1 MSEPTTE
8 ALRRWLL
15 ATVAEHT
22 GVTAEPDHPLGD
34 YGLSSRQAVGIAAD
48 LEERLGR
55 RLPPTLLWESPT
67 IDHLVRSLTG
77 AVEPEVPRSTDRR
90 RPDPVAVVGL
100 GCRFPGADGPAE
112 FWDLL
117 SSGRD
122 AVRTAPAGRWDA
134 DAAPVLGGFLD
145 DVAGFDAEHFG
156 ITPRE
161 AATMDPQQRM
171 LLEVTWAA
179 LEDAGIAPSSLRGS
193 RTGVFTGIATHDYG
207 HLTMTGG
214 EPDLWTATGA
224 AGSIAANRLS
234 YVYDLRGPSMAVDTA
249 CSSSL
254 VAVHHAV
261 RALRDGDA
269 DLALAAGV
277 NLMLLPGPAAAFA
290 AAGLLAGDGRCKA
303 FSAAAD
309 GIARAEGCGVVVLKR
324 LADAECDGDR
334 VLAVIRASVVNSDGR
349 SNGLA
354 APNPLAQQA
363 MLREAY
369 RGTDP
374 STVDYVEAHGTGT
387 LLGDPIEA
395 GALGAV
401 LGTGRASETPLLI
414 GSVKT
419 NIAHA
424 EAAAGI
430 AGLIK
435 VVLAMRH
442 GTLPPQLHF
451 AAPNPHIAFGALG
464 LKVVTEP
471 TRWPRLSGR
480 ATAGVSAFGF
490 GGTNAHVVLEEPAP
504 PAHVGDGSGARRAG
518 YGGSQATDRPP
529 FAAAAGRGGD
539 RPAGAGGRTAGQP
552 LAAGAGPGGDR
563 PTGSGGHLAGNPATT
578 GQPLAAA
585 TSRGDDR
592 PTGAGGRP
600 ARNHATTGQPLA
612 AATSRGDDRPTGS
625 GRHLAGNPATTGQPP
640 AAATGPGGGE
650 PAAGGGVRIGLLSAR
665 TRDRLA
671 ERAAQLAAW
680 LDSPAGR
687 RSSLADVTHTLFRRD
702 NSGPHRAAFV
712 AGDHRELAAL
722 LRAVGERADPLPAG
736 AFSGAAAGG
745 EGPVFVFSGHG
756 SQWAGMGR
764 RLLAA
769 EPVFAAQVDKLGD
782 PFTEHAGR
790 SLRSLLTGAAAG
802 SLAETQLAIF
812 GTQVALAARWESLG
826 VRPAAVL
833 GHSLGSAAAAVVGG
847 ALTADEAVHLV
858 ATRARLLGTVR
869 AGGAMAAVE
878 LTPGELA
885 AHAGVEL
892 AVDSAPGQV
901 TVAGDAEVLDRL
913 VAELEA
919 AGRSARRLPVGVAGH
934 SAGVEPVLGALRDA
948 LAELG
953 GRRPLVPWY
962 DTVLTDPRELPDFD
976 AGYWA
981 AHLRRPVRFRQA
993 VTAAA
998 SDGHRVFV
1006 EISPHPILRGSLAR
1020 TLEAAGIADAVVTGT
1035 LRRGQDEVRAFAAA
1049 AATLYCAGTRIT
1061 LTTPDDD
1068 ARLTDVPPMPWRH
1081 ERHWYTDADHSG
1093 HAAPPEPG
1101 GTRRSAATP
1110 RQAAPPPTASTA
1122 ATEPAETSRPT
1133 VIAAAPPSAAAT
1145 AAAEPGEG
1153 SRPQTAAE
1161 ATSGDRLARIVAA
1174 IMGLSPER
1182 LDPHVPLVDL
1192 GLDSLMANRIRE
1204 AVRRELGTDPDPAA
1218 VLRGA
1223 TLADLNRD
1231 LAPRGDEPPAR
1242 GRAWDAADRLVLR
1255 LWREHTGT
1263 DAARPHV
1270 RLTSAGEPQQLARL
1284 LADGLTAELGTPVD
1298 PADLLRHD
1306 SLAAVAEVA
1315 RAVLDTR
1322 EERGPVHLLNPGD
1335 AGTAPLLLFHPGG
1348 STCTAYRPLLDRLPA
1363 GVPCVGFERVPG
1375 AGIEDRVERLLPL
1388 VRARLPHGPYRLAG
1402 WSFGGALAYGLATR
1416 LAEEG
1421 EPVELVALL
1430 DTMLPLP
1437 EPDLDP
1443 RASSARRFLRFT
1455 GYVEGTYGRA
1465 VRLGHDELAPL
1476 PEEAQIE
1483 LTMRRVAEAGL
1494 LSPGVLRHQRQ
1505 SFLDTLAA
1513 ERGTPRPYDGRV
1525 VLYRATEPY
1534 AAGLAMEPRY
1544 SRTDLAAGWAELCPR
1559 LEIVPVPAHHLS
1571 IVDPPHVD
1579 VVARHLSDLLWP

>member
-1 MSEPTTE
+1 MSEPTTDT
-8 ALRRWLL
+8 LRRWLL
-15 ATVAEHT
+15 DTVAEHT

-77 AVEPEVPRSTDRR
+77 AGEPEIRPSTDRR
-90 RPDPVAVVGL
+90 RTDPVAVVGL
-100 GCRFPGADGPAE
+100 GCRFPGADGPGE

-122 AVRTAPAGRWDA
+122 AVRTAPPGRWNA
-134 DAAPVLGGFLD
+134 EAAPVLGGFLD

-179 LEDAGIAPSSLRGS
+179 LEHAGIAPSSLRGS
-193 RTGVFTGIATHDYG
+193 RTGVFTGISTHDYG

-214 EPDLWTATGA
+214 SPDLWTATGA

-261 RALRDGDA
+261 RTLRDGDA

-277 NLMLLPGPAAAFA
+277 NLMLLPGPTAAFA
-290 AAGLLAGDGRCKA
+290 AAGLLAGDGRCKT

-334 VLAVIRASVVNSDGR
+334 VLAVIRASAVNSDGR

-363 MLREAY
+363 MLRDAY
-369 RGTDP
+369 RGVDP

-395 GALGAV
+395 SALGAV
-401 LGTGRASETPLLI
+401 LGTGRAAGAPLLI

-435 VVLAMRH
+435 VVLALTH
-442 GTLPPQLHF
+442 GVLPPQLHF
-451 AAPNPHIAFGALG
+451 GSPNPHIAFDSLG

-471 TRWPRLSGR
+471 TRWPRHAGR
-480 ATAGVSAFGF
+480 AKAGVSAFGF
-490 GGTNAHVVLEEPAP
+490 GGTNAHVVLEEAAPDPAREGGT
-504 PAHVGDGSGARRAG
+504 AALAQRGDGPVSTGRRSLGSAPAAAPARQGGGSRAG
-518 YGGSQATDRPP
+518 QPNSS
-529 FAAAAGRGGD
+529 AAGRAGD
-539 RPAGAGGRTAGQP
+539 PS
-552 LAAGAGPGGDR
+552 PGSD
-563 PTGSGGHLAGNPATT
+563 S
-578 GQPLAAA
+578 
-585 TSRGDDR
+585 
-592 PTGAGGRP
+592 
-600 ARNHATTGQPLA
+600 
-612 AATSRGDDRPTGS
+612 
-625 GRHLAGNPATTGQPP
+625 
-640 AAATGPGGGE
+640 
-650 PAAGGGVRIGLLSAR
+650 VRIGLLSAR
-665 TRDRLA
+665 TRDRLT
-671 ERAAQLAAW
+671 ERAAQLASW

-687 RSSLADVTHTLFRRD
+687 RSSLADITHTLFRRD
-702 NSGPHRAAFV
+702 DSGPHRAAFV
-712 AGDHRELAAL
+712 AAGHRELAGL
-722 LRAVGERADPLPAG
+722 LRAVGDRADPLPAG
-736 AFSGAAAGG
+736 AFAGAAVGG

-764 RLLAA
+764 GLLA
-769 EPVFAAQVDKLGD
+769 EPAFAAQVDKLGD

-790 SLRSLLTGAAAG
+790 SLRSLLTGAPPR
-802 SLAETQLAIF
+802 SLSETQLAIF
-812 GTQVALAARWESLG
+812 GTQVALAARWEALG

-847 ALTADEAVHLV
+847 VLTADEAVHLV
-858 ATRARLLGTVR
+858 ATRARLLGTIGS
-869 AGGAMAAVE
+869 GGAMAAVE
-878 LTPGELA
+878 LTSDELA
-885 AHAGVEL
+885 SHPGVEL
-892 AVDSAPGQV
+892 AVDSAPGQL
-901 TVAGDAEVLDRL
+901 TVAGDAVVLDRL
-913 VAELEA
+913 IAGLEA

-934 SAGVEPVLGALRDA
+934 SPGVEPVLGALRAA

-993 VTAAA
+993 VAAA
-998 SDGHRVFV
+998 AADGHRVFV
-1006 EISPHPILRGSLAR
+1006 EVSPHPILRGSLAR
-1020 TLEAAGIADAVVTGT
+1020 TLETAGIADAVVTGT
-1035 LRRGQDEVRAFAAA
+1035 LRRGQDEVRTFAAA

-1081 ERHWYTDADHSG
+1081 EQHWYTDRCSSERPAPTG
-1093 HAAPPEPG
+1093 AATAYGGPAAAARLAPTPGEITRPPATITAGPAATPG
-1101 GTRRSAATP
+1101 GTNQPPATITAGRAATP
-1110 RQAAPPPTASTA
+1110 
-1122 ATEPAETSRPT
+1122 
-1133 VIAAAPPSAAAT
+1133 
-1145 AAAEPGEG
+1145 AAEGG
-1153 SRPQTAAE
+1153 
-1161 ATSGDRLARIVAA
+1161 RLARIVAA
-1174 IMGLSPER
+1174 VMGLSPDR
-1182 LDPHVPLVDL
+1182 LDPDVPLVDL

-1204 AVRRELGTDPDPAA
+1204 AVHRELGAEPDAAA

-1231 LAPRGDEPPAR
+1231 LVPRGDEPPAR

-1255 LWREHTGT
+1255 LWRQHTGT
-1263 DAARPHV
+1263 DAAGPHV
-1270 RLTSAGEPQQLARL
+1270 RLTGTDEPRHLARL
-1284 LADGLTAELGTPVD
+1284 LADGLTAELDTPVD
-1298 PADLLRHD
+1298 AADLLRHD
-1306 SLAAVAEVA
+1306 SLAAVADVA
-1315 RAVLDTR
+1315 RALLDTR
-1322 EERGPVHLLNPGD
+1322 EDVHLLKPGD

-1348 STCTAYRPLLDRLPA
+1348 STCTVYRPLLDRLPA
-1363 GVPCVGFERVPG
+1363 GVPCLGFERVPG
-1375 AGIEDRVERLLPL
+1375 AGIEERVERLLPL

-1402 WSFGGALAYGLATR
+1402 WSFGGALAYGLAVR
-1416 LAEEG
+1416 LADEG
-1421 EPVELVALL
+1421 EPVELVALI

-1455 GYVEGTYGRA
+1455 GYVEGTYGRT
-1465 VRLGHDELAPL
+1465 VRLGHDELAAL
-1476 PEEAQIE
+1476 PEEEQIE

-1544 SRTDLAAGWAELCPR
+1544 ARTDPAAGWAELCPR

-1571 IVDPPHVD
+1571 IVDPPHLD
-1579 VVARHLSDLLWP
+1579 VVARHLADRLWP

>member
-1 MSEPTTE
+1 MSDT
-8 ALRRWLL
+8 LRRWLL
-15 ATVAEHT
+15 DTVAEHT
-22 GVTAEPDHPLGD
+22 GVPAEPDRPLGD

-48 LEERLGR
+48 LEDRLGR
-55 RLPPTLLWESPT
+55 RLPATLLWESPT

-77 AVEPEVPRSTDRR
+77 EAEPEARPSTDRR
-90 RPDPVAVVGL
+90 RTDPVAVIGL
-100 GCRFPGADGPAE
+100 GCRFPGADGPEA

-122 AVRTAPAGRWDA
+122 AVRTAPPGRWSA
-134 DAAPVLGGFLD
+134 EAAPVLGGFLD

-179 LEDAGIAPSSLRGS
+179 LEHAGLAPASLRGS
-193 RTGVFTGIATHDYG
+193 RTGVFTGISTHDYG

-214 EPDLWTATGA
+214 APDLWTATGA

-277 NLMLLPGPAAAFA
+277 NLMLLPGPTAAFA
-290 AAGLLAGDGRCKA
+290 AAGLLAEDGRCKT

-309 GIARAEGCGVVVLKR
+309 GIARSEGCGVVVLKR

-334 VLAVIRASVVNSDGR
+334 VLAVIRASAVNSDGR
-349 SNGLA
+349 SHGLA

-363 MLREAY
+363 MLRDAY
-369 RGTDP
+369 RGVEP

-395 GALGAV
+395 SALGAV
-401 LGTGRASETPLLI
+401 LGTGRAEEAPLLI

-419 NIAHA
+419 NIAHT

-435 VVLAMRH
+435 VVLAMTH
-442 GTLPPQLHF
+442 GVLPPQLHF
-451 AAPNPHIAFGALG
+451 GAPNPHIAFGALG
-464 LKVVTEP
+464 LKVVTKP
-471 TRWPRLSGR
+471 TPWPRHAGR

-490 GGTNAHVVLEEPAP
+490 GGTNAHVVLEEAAAPEPACESRLP
-504 PAHVGDGSGARRAG
+504 HGGAAARRG
-518 YGGSQATDRPP
+518 T
-529 FAAAAGRGGD
+529 
-539 RPAGAGGRTAGQP
+539 
-552 LAAGAGPGGDR
+552 
-563 PTGSGGHLAGNPATT
+563 
-578 GQPLAAA
+578 
-585 TSRGDDR
+585 
-592 PTGAGGRP
+592 
-600 ARNHATTGQPLA
+600 
-612 AATSRGDDRPTGS
+612 
-625 GRHLAGNPATTGQPP
+625 
-640 AAATGPGGGE
+640 
-650 PAAGGGVRIGLLSAR
+650 GGVRIGLLSAR

-671 ERAAQLAAW
+671 ERAAQLAGW

-702 NSGPHRAAFV
+702 DSGPYRAAFV
-712 AGDHRELAAL
+712 AADHGELAAL
-722 LRAVGERADPLPAG
+722 LRAVGDGADPLPAG
-736 AFSGAAAGG
+736 AFAGSAVGG

-764 RLLAA
+764 RLLAT

-790 SLRSLLTGAAAG
+790 SLRSLLAGAAPG

-812 GTQVALAARWESLG
+812 GTQVALAARWEALG

-847 ALTADEAVHLV
+847 VLTADEAVHLV
-858 ATRARLLGTVR
+858 ATRARLLGTIGT
-869 AGGAMAAVE
+869 GGAMAAVE

-885 AHAGVEL
+885 AHPGVEL
-892 AVDSAPGQV
+892 AVDSAPGQL
-901 TVAGDAEVLDRL
+901 TVAGDAVLLDRL
-913 VAELEA
+913 VADLEA

-993 VTAAA
+993 AAA
-998 SDGHRVFV
+998 AAADGHRVFV
-1006 EISPHPILRGSLAR
+1006 EVSPHPILRGSLAR

-1035 LRRGQDEVRAFAAA
+1035 LRRGQDEIRAFAAA

-1081 ERHWYTDADHSG
+1081 ERHWYTDADE
-1093 HAAPPEPG
+1093 APRP
-1101 GTRRSAATP
+1101 AATP
-1110 RQAAPPPTASTA
+1110 GNGRPAHPPGSTA
-1122 ATEPAETSRPT
+1122 AGPAATPGDTRPAAQPPAEP
-1133 VIAAAPPSAAAT
+1133 
-1145 AAAEPGEG
+1145 EPD
-1153 SRPQTAAE
+1153 
-1161 ATSGDRLARIVAA
+1161 GDRLTRIVAA
-1174 IMGLSPER
+1174 VMGLAPDR
-1182 LDPHVPLVDL
+1182 LDPDVPLVDL

-1204 AVRRELGTDPDPAA
+1204 AVRRELGTEPDAAA

-1231 LAPRGDEPPAR
+1231 LVPRGDEPPAR

-1255 LWREHTGT
+1255 LWRQHTGT
-1263 DAARPHV
+1263 DAGPHV
-1270 RLTSAGEPQQLARL
+1270 RLTGTADPHRLARL
-1284 LADGLTAELGTPVD
+1284 LAGSLATELDTPVD
-1298 PADLLRHD
+1298 ATELLRHD
-1306 SLAAVAEVA
+1306 SLAAVADVA
-1315 RAVLDTR
+1315 RALLDTR
-1322 EERGPVHLLNPGD
+1322 EDVHLLKPGD

-1348 STCTAYRPLLDRLPA
+1348 STCTVYRPLLDRLPA
-1363 GVPCVGFERVPG
+1363 GIPCLGFERVPG
-1375 AGIEDRVERLLPL
+1375 TSIEDRVDRLLPL

-1402 WSFGGALAYGLATR
+1402 WSFGGALAYGLAAR
-1416 LAEEG
+1416 LADEG
-1421 EPVELVALL
+1421 EPVELVALI

-1455 GYVEGTYGRA
+1455 GYVEGTYGRT
-1465 VRLGHDELAPL
+1465 VRLGHDELAHL
-1476 PEEAQIE
+1476 PEEEQIE
-1483 LTMRRVAEAGL
+1483 LTMQRVAEAGL

-1513 ERGTPRPYDGRV
+1513 ERGTPPPYAGRV

-1544 SRTDLAAGWAELCPR
+1544 SRTDPDAGWGGLCPR

-1579 VVARHLSDLLWP
+1579 VVARHLADELWP

>member
-1 MSEPTTE
+1 MSEPTTDT
-8 ALRRWLL
+8 LRRWLL
-15 ATVAEHT
+15 DTVAEHT
-22 GVTAEPDHPLGD
+22 GVLAEPDHPLGD

-77 AVEPEVPRSTDRR
+77 ADEPEIRPGTDRR
-90 RPDPVAVVGL
+90 RTDPVAVIGL
-100 GCRFPGADGPAE
+100 GCRFPGADGPGE

-122 AVRTAPAGRWDA
+122 AVRTAPPGRWNA
-134 DAAPVLGGFLD
+134 EAAPVLGGFLD

-179 LEDAGIAPSSLRGS
+179 LEHAGLAPSSLRRS
-193 RTGVFTGIATHDYG
+193 RTGVFTGISTHDYG

-214 EPDLWTATGA
+214 APDLWTATGA

-277 NLMLLPGPAAAFA
+277 NLMLLPGPTAAFA
-290 AAGLLAGDGRCKA
+290 AAGLLAGDGRCKT

-334 VLAVIRASVVNSDGR
+334 VLAVIRASAVNSDGR

-363 MLREAY
+363 MLRDAY
-369 RGTDP
+369 RGIDP

-401 LGTGRASETPLLI
+401 LGAGRAPGTPLLI

-435 VVLAMRH
+435 VVLALTH
-442 GTLPPQLHF
+442 GVLPPQLHF
-451 AAPNPHIAFGALG
+451 GSPNPHIAFGSLG

-471 TRWPRLSGR
+471 TRWPRHAGR

-490 GGTNAHVVLEEPAP
+490 GGTNAHVVLEEAAP
-504 PAHVGDGSGARRAG
+504 PDPARGSG
-518 YGGSQATDRPP
+518 PP
-529 FAAAAGRGGD
+529 HG
-539 RPAGAGGRTAGQP
+539 
-552 LAAGAGPGGDR
+552 GAGPVRTGRRSSGGD
-563 PTGSGGHLAGNPATT
+563 S
-578 GQPLAAA
+578 
-585 TSRGDDR
+585 
-592 PTGAGGRP
+592 
-600 ARNHATTGQPLA
+600 
-612 AATSRGDDRPTGS
+612 
-625 GRHLAGNPATTGQPP
+625 
-640 AAATGPGGGE
+640 
-650 PAAGGGVRIGLLSAR
+650 VRIGLLSAR
-665 TRDRLA
+665 TRDRLT
-671 ERAAQLAAW
+671 ERAAQLADW

-702 NSGPHRAAFV
+702 NGGPHRAAFAA
-712 AGDHRELAAL
+712 AGHRELAGL
-722 LRAVGERADPLPAG
+722 LRAVGDRADPLPAG
-736 AFSGAAAGG
+736 AFAGTAVGG

-756 SQWAGMGR
+756 SQWAGMGCG
-764 RLLAA
+764 LLA
-769 EPVFAAQVDKLGD
+769 EPAFAAQVDKLGD

-790 SLRSLLTGAAAG
+790 SLRSLLTGSPPR

-812 GTQVALAARWESLG
+812 GTQVALAARWEALG

-847 ALTADEAVHLV
+847 VLTADEAVHLV
-858 ATRARLLGTVR
+858 ATRARLLGTIGS
-869 AGGAMAAVE
+869 GGAMAAVE

-885 AHAGVEL
+885 SHPGVEL
-892 AVDSAPGQV
+892 AVDSAPGQL
-901 TVAGDAEVLDRL
+901 TVAGDAVVLDRL

-993 VTAAA
+993 VAAAA

-1006 EISPHPILRGSLAR
+1006 EVSPHPILRGSLAR

-1081 ERHWYTDADHSG
+1081 ERHWYTDAGPSERPAPTGPATTCDG
-1093 HAAPPEPG
+1093 PAAA
-1101 GTRRSAATP
+1101 RLAATP
-1110 RQAAPPPTASTA
+1110 GGITRPPATPTAGPA
-1122 ATEPAETSRPT
+1122 ATPSRTSQPPA
-1133 VIAAAPPSAAAT
+1133 AAAP
-1145 AAAEPGEG
+1145 AAE
-1153 SRPQTAAE
+1153 
-1161 ATSGDRLARIVAA
+1161 GDRLARIVAA
-1174 IMGLSPER
+1174 VMGLSPDR
-1182 LDPHVPLVDL
+1182 LDPDVPLVDL

-1204 AVRRELGTDPDPAA
+1204 AVHRELGTEPDAAA

-1231 LAPRGDEPPAR
+1231 LVPRGDEPPAR

-1255 LWREHTGT
+1255 LWRQHTGT
-1263 DAARPHV
+1263 DAAGPHV
-1270 RLTSAGEPQQLARL
+1270 RLTGTDEPHRLARL
-1284 LADGLTAELGTPVD
+1284 LADGLTAELDTPVD
-1298 PADLLRHD
+1298 AADLLRHD
-1306 SLAAVAEVA
+1306 SLAAVADVA
-1315 RAVLDTR
+1315 RALLDTR
-1322 EERGPVHLLNPGD
+1322 EDVHLLKPGD

-1348 STCTAYRPLLDRLPA
+1348 STCTVYRPLLDRLPA
-1363 GVPCVGFERVPG
+1363 GVPCLGFERVPG
-1375 AGIEDRVERLLPL
+1375 AGIEERVERLLPL

-1416 LAEEG
+1416 LADEG
-1421 EPVELVALL
+1421 EPVELVALI

-1455 GYVEGTYGRA
+1455 GYVEGTYGRT

-1544 SRTDLAAGWAELCPR
+1544 ARTDPDAGWAELCPR

-1579 VVARHLSDLLWP
+1579 VVARHLADRLWP

>member
-1 MSEPTTE
+1 MSEPTTDT
-8 ALRRWLL
+8 LRRWLL
-15 ATVAEHT
+15 DTVAEHT
-22 GVTAEPDHPLGD
+22 GVTAEPDRPLGD
-34 YGLSSRQAVGIAAD
+34 YGLSSRQAVGITAD

-55 RLPPTLLWESPT
+55 RLPATLLWESPT

-77 AVEPEVPRSTDRR
+77 AEEPDVPRGTDRR
-90 RPDPVAVVGL
+90 RTDPIAVVGL

-117 SSGRD
+117 REGRD
-122 AVRTAPAGRWDA
+122 VVRTAPPGRWSA
-134 DAAPVLGGFLD
+134 EAAPVLGGFLD

-179 LEDAGIAPSSLRGS
+179 LEHAGLAPASLRGS

-277 NLMLLPGPAAAFA
+277 NLMLLPGPTAAFA
-290 AAGLLAGDGRCKA
+290 AAGLLAGDGRCKT

-324 LADAECDGDR
+324 LADAEYDGDR
-334 VLAVIRASVVNSDGR
+334 VLAVIRASAVNSDGR

-369 RGTDP
+369 RGTNP

-395 GALGAV
+395 RALGAV
-401 LGTGRASETPLLI
+401 LGAGRAAGAPLLI

-435 VVLAMRH
+435 VVLAMQH

-451 AAPNPHIAFGALG
+451 AAPNPHIAFGSLG
-464 LKVVTEP
+464 LRVVTEP
-471 TRWPRLSGR
+471 TPWPRHTGR

-490 GGTNAHVVLEEPAP
+490 GGTNAHVVLEEAAP
-504 PAHVGDGSGARRAG
+504 PGLGRESGRLGSGA
-518 YGGSQATDRPP
+518 S
-529 FAAAAGRGGD
+529 GRDGAQ
-539 RPAGAGGRTAGQP
+539 PAGT
-552 LAAGAGPGGDR
+552 
-563 PTGSGGHLAGNPATT
+563 
-578 GQPLAAA
+578 
-585 TSRGDDR
+585 
-592 PTGAGGRP
+592 
-600 ARNHATTGQPLA
+600 
-612 AATSRGDDRPTGS
+612 
-625 GRHLAGNPATTGQPP
+625 
-640 AAATGPGGGE
+640 
-650 PAAGGGVRIGLLSAR
+650 GGGVRIGLLSAR
-665 TRDRLA
+665 TRDRLT

-702 NSGPHRAAFV
+702 NAGPHRAAFV
-712 AGDHRELAAL
+712 ATDHRELAAL
-722 LRAVGERADPLPAG
+722 LRGVGDRADPLPAG
-736 AFSGAAAGG
+736 AVTGVAVAG

-764 RLLAA
+764 HLLAV
-769 EPVFAAQVDKLGD
+769 EPAFAAQVDKLGD
-782 PFTEHAGR
+782 AFTEHTGR
-790 SLRSLLTGAAAG
+790 SLRSLLTGTAPRT
-802 SLAETQLAIF
+802 LAETQPAIF
-812 GTQVALAARWESLG
+812 GTQVALAARWEALG

-833 GHSLGSAAAAVVGG
+833 GHSLGSAAAAVVAGV
-847 ALTADEAVHLV
+847 LTAEEAVHLV
-858 ATRARLLGTVR
+858 VTRARLLETAGP
-869 AGGAMAAVE
+869 GGAMAAVE
-878 LTPGELA
+878 LTPDELA
-885 AHAGVEL
+885 EHPGVEL

-901 TVAGDAEVLDRL
+901 TVAGDALVLDRL

-919 AGRSARRLPVGVAGH
+919 TGRSARRLPVGVAGH
-934 SAGVEPVLGALRDA
+934 SVGVEPVLGALRDA

-998 SDGHRVFV
+998 ADGHRVFV
-1006 EISPHPILRGSLAR
+1006 EVSPHPILRGSLTR
-1020 TLEAAGIADAVVTGT
+1020 TLEAAGITDAVVTGT
-1035 LRRGQDEVRAFAAA
+1035 LRRGQDEARAFAAA
-1049 AATLYCAGTRIT
+1049 AGTLYCAGTRIT
-1061 LTTPDDD
+1061 TTTPDDG

-1081 ERHWYTDADHSG
+1081 ERHWYTDTGGVGIRPAEAAALPAEPET
-1093 HAAPPEPG
+1093 AAPDR
-1101 GTRRSAATP
+1101 T
-1110 RQAAPPPTASTA
+1110 AAPA
-1122 ATEPAETSRPT
+1122 A
-1133 VIAAAPPSAAAT
+1133 
-1145 AAAEPGEG
+1145 GE
-1153 SRPQTAAE
+1153 
-1161 ATSGDRLARIVAA
+1161 RLARIVAA
-1174 IMGLSPER
+1174 IMGLSPDR
-1182 LDPHVPLVDL
+1182 LDPDVPLVEL

-1204 AVRRELGTDPDPAA
+1204 TVRRELGAAPDAAA

-1231 LAPRGDEPPAR
+1231 LAPRGDEPAAR

-1255 LWREHTGT
+1255 LWRQHTGT
-1263 DAARPHV
+1263 EAAGLHV
-1270 RLTSAGEPQQLARL
+1270 RLTGTSQPRQLAQL
-1284 LADGLTAELGTPVD
+1284 LADDLTTELDTPVD

-1306 SLAAVAEVA
+1306 SLAAVADVA
-1315 RAVLDTR
+1315 RALLDTR
-1322 EERGPVHLLNPGD
+1322 EARGPVHLLEPGD
-1335 AGTAPLLLFHPGG
+1335 AGTSPLLLFHPGG
-1348 STCTAYRPLLDRLPA
+1348 STCTVYRPLLDRLPA

-1375 AGIEDRVERLLPL
+1375 AAIEDRVERLLPL
-1388 VRARLPHGPYRLAG
+1388 VRARVPHGPYRLAG
-1402 WSFGGALAYGLATR
+1402 WSFGGALAYGVATR
-1416 LAEEG
+1416 LADEG
-1421 EPVELVALL
+1421 EPVELVALI

-1455 GYVEGTYGRA
+1455 GYVEGTYGRT

-1476 PEEAQIE
+1476 PEEEQIE

-1494 LSPGVLRHQRQ
+1494 LSPGVLRHQHQ
-1505 SFLDTLAA
+1505 SFSDTLAA

-1544 SRTDLAAGWAELCPR
+1544 SRTDLAAGWAALCPR
-1559 LEIVPVPAHHLS
+1559 LEIVPVAAHHLS
-1571 IVDPPHVD
+1571 VVDPPHVD
-1579 VVARHLSDLLWP
+1579 VIARHLADQLWP

>member
-1 MSEPTTE
+1 MTEPTTDT
-8 ALRRWLL
+8 LRRWVLD
-15 ATVAEHT
+15 TVAEHT
-22 GVTAEPDHPLGD
+22 GVTAEPDRPLGD

-55 RLPPTLLWESPT
+55 RLPATLLWESPT
-67 IDHLVRSLTG
+67 IDHLVRSLAG
-77 AVEPEVPRSTDRR
+77 FAEPDVPRGTDRR
-90 RPDPVAVVGL
+90 RTDPVAVVGL
-100 GCRFPGADGPAE
+100 GCRFPGADGPGE

-117 SSGRD
+117 RGGGD
-122 AVRTAPAGRWDA
+122 AVRTAPPGRWSA
-134 DAAPVLGGFLD
+134 EAAPVLGGFLD

-179 LEDAGIAPSSLRGS
+179 LEHAGIAPASLRGS

-254 VAVHHAV
+254 AAVHHAV
-261 RALRDGDA
+261 RALRDGEA

-277 NLMLLPGPAAAFA
+277 NLMLLPGPTAAFA
-290 AAGLLAGDGRCKA
+290 AAGLLAGDGRCKT

-324 LADAECDGDR
+324 LADAEYDGDR
-334 VLAVIRASVVNSDGR
+334 VLAVIRASAVNSDGR

-369 RGTDP
+369 REVDP

-401 LGTGRASETPLLI
+401 LGAGRAAGAPLLI

-435 VVLAMRH
+435 VVLAMKH
-442 GTLPPQLHF
+442 GSLPPQLHF
-451 AAPNPHIAFGALG
+451 AAPNPHIAFGSLG
-464 LKVVTEP
+464 LRVVTEP
-471 TRWPRLSGR
+471 TPWPRHTGR

-490 GGTNAHVVLEEPAP
+490 GGTNAHVVLEEATP
-504 PAHVGDGSGARRAG
+504 PARESGGTARRNG
-518 YGGSQATDRPP
+518 VR
-529 FAAAAGRGGD
+529 
-539 RPAGAGGRTAGQP
+539 
-552 LAAGAGPGGDR
+552 PGG
-563 PTGSGGHLAGNPATT
+563 T
-578 GQPLAAA
+578 
-585 TSRGDDR
+585 
-592 PTGAGGRP
+592 
-600 ARNHATTGQPLA
+600 
-612 AATSRGDDRPTGS
+612 
-625 GRHLAGNPATTGQPP
+625 
-640 AAATGPGGGE
+640 
-650 PAAGGGVRIGLLSAR
+650 GGVRLGLLSAR
-665 TRDRLA
+665 TRDRLT
-671 ERAAQLAAW
+671 ERATQLADW
-680 LDSPAGR
+680 LGSPAGR
-687 RSSLADVTHTLFRRD
+687 RSSLTDVTHTLARRD
-702 NSGPHRAAFV
+702 NAGPHRAALV
-712 AGDHRELAAL
+712 AADHRELAAL
-722 LRAVGERADPLPAG
+722 LRAVGDRADPLPAG
-736 AFSGAAAGG
+736 AVTGAAVAGD
-745 EGPVFVFSGHG
+745 GPVFVFSGHG

-764 RLLAA
+764 HLLAV
-769 EPVFAAQVDKLGD
+769 EPAFAAQADKLGD
-782 PFTEHAGR
+782 AFTEYAGR
-790 SLRSLLTGAAAG
+790 SLRSLLTGAAPRT
-802 SLAETQLAIF
+802 LAETQLAIF
-812 GTQVALAARWESLG
+812 GTQVALAARWEALG
-826 VRPAAVL
+826 VRPAAVI
-833 GHSLGSAAAAVVGG
+833 GHSLGSAAAAVVAGV
-847 ALTADEAVHLV
+847 LTGDEAVHLV
-858 ATRARLLGTVR
+858 ATRARLLETAGP
-869 AGGAMAAVE
+869 GGAMAAVE

-885 AHAGVEL
+885 GHPGVEL

-901 TVAGDAEVLDRL
+901 TVAGDALVLDRL

-998 SDGHRVFV
+998 ADGHRVFAEV
-1006 EISPHPILRGSLAR
+1006 SPHPILRGSLAR
-1020 TLEAAGIADAVVTGT
+1020 TLEAAGITDAVVTGT

-1049 AATLYCAGTRIT
+1049 AGALYCAGTRIT
-1061 LTTPDDD
+1061 VTTPDDG
-1068 ARLTDVPPMPWRH
+1068 AQLTDVPPMPWRH
-1081 ERHWYTDADHSG
+1081 ERHWYTDNDEVAPALAAAPG
-1093 HAAPPEPG
+1093 TTAPGCVAGPAAPPTAPAPAGAAGPE
-1101 GTRRSAATP
+1101 TATP
-1110 RQAAPPPTASTA
+1110 GRAAGLTSPAAAPTPARAAGPRAA
-1122 ATEPAETSRPT
+1122 PGHATEPTAP
-1133 VIAAAPPSAAAT
+1133 AAA
-1145 AAAEPGEG
+1145 
-1153 SRPQTAAE
+1153 
-1161 ATSGDRLARIVAA
+1161 GDRLTGIVAA
-1174 IMGLSPER
+1174 IMGLSPDR
-1182 LDPHVPLVDL
+1182 LDPDVPLVEL

-1204 AVRRELGTDPDPAA
+1204 TVRRELGAEPDAAA

-1231 LAPRGDEPPAR
+1231 LVPRGDEPPAR
-1242 GRAWDAADRLVLR
+1242 GRAWDAADRLVRR
-1255 LWREHTGT
+1255 LWRQHTGT
-1263 DAARPHV
+1263 EAAGPHV
-1270 RLTSAGEPQQLARL
+1270 RLTGTAQPRQLARL
-1284 LADGLTAELGTPVD
+1284 LADGLTTELDTPVD

-1306 SLAAVAEVA
+1306 SLAAVADVA
-1315 RAVLDTR
+1315 RALLDTR
-1322 EERGPVHLLNPGD
+1322 EARGPVHLLRPGD

-1348 STCTAYRPLLDRLPA
+1348 STCTVYRPLLDRLPA

-1375 AGIEDRVERLLPL
+1375 AAIEDRVERLLPL
-1388 VRARLPHGPYRLAG
+1388 VRARVPHGPYRLAG
-1402 WSFGGALAYGLATR
+1402 WSFGGALAYGVATR
-1416 LAEEG
+1416 LADEG
-1421 EPVELVALL
+1421 EPVELVALI

-1455 GYVEGTYGRA
+1455 GYVEGTYGRT

-1476 PEEAQIE
+1476 PEEEQIE

-1494 LSPGVLRHQRQ
+1494 LSPGVLRHQHQ
-1505 SFLDTLAA
+1505 SFSDTLAA

-1544 SRTDLAAGWAELCPR
+1544 SRTDLAAGWAGLCPR
-1559 LEIVPVPAHHLS
+1559 LEIVPVAAHHLS
-1571 IVDPPHVD
+1571 VVDPPHVD
-1579 VVARHLSDLLWP
+1579 VVARHLGGLLWP

>member
-1 MSEPTTE
+1 MSEPTTDT
-8 ALRRWLL
+8 LRRWLL
-15 ATVAEHT
+15 DTVAEHT

-48 LEERLGR
+48 IEERLGR

-67 IDHLVRSLTG
+67 IDALVRRLTG
-77 AVEPEVPRSTDRR
+77 AAEPDARPGTDRR
-90 RPDPVAVVGL
+90 RTDPVAVVGL
-100 GCRFPGADGPAE
+100 GCRFPGADGPEE

-117 SSGRD
+117 RTGRD
-122 AVRTAPAGRWDA
+122 AVRTAPPGRWNP

-161 AATMDPQQRM
+161 AAAMDPQQRM

-179 LEDAGIAPSSLRGS
+179 LEHAGIAPSSLRGS

-214 EPDLWTATGA
+214 SPDLWTATGA

-254 VAVHHAV
+254 VAVHHAA

-277 NLMLLPGPAAAFA
+277 NLMLLPGPTAAFA
-290 AAGLLAGDGRCKA
+290 AAGLLAVDGRCKT
-303 FSAAAD
+303 FSADAD

-324 LADAECDGDR
+324 LADAEYDGDR
-334 VLAVIRASVVNSDGR
+334 VLAVIRASAVNSDGR

-369 RGTDP
+369 RGLDP

-395 GALGAV
+395 GALGEV
-401 LGTGRASETPLLI
+401 LGTGRPPEAPLLI

-435 VVLAMRH
+435 VVLALQH
-442 GTLPPQLHF
+442 GALPPQLHF
-451 AAPNPHIAFGALG
+451 AAPNPHIAFGSLG
-464 LKVVTEP
+464 LKVVTER
-471 TRWPRLSGR
+471 TEWPRHTGR

-490 GGTNAHVVLEEPAP
+490 GGTNAHVVLEE
-504 PAHVGDGSGARRAG
+504 
-518 YGGSQATDRPP
+518 
-529 FAAAAGRGGD
+529 AAAPGGT
-539 RPAGAGGRTAGQP
+539 REGGRP
-552 LAAGAGPGGDR
+552 
-563 PTGSGGHLAGNPATT
+563 SGGAVAIPATT
-578 GQPLAAA
+578 AG
-585 TSRGDDR
+585 
-592 PTGAGGRP
+592 TGGGRI
-600 ARNHATTGQPLA
+600 A
-612 AATSRGDDRPTGS
+612 
-625 GRHLAGNPATTGQPP
+625 
-640 AAATGPGGGE
+640 
-650 PAAGGGVRIGLLSAR
+650 VLSAR
-665 TRDRLA
+665 TRDRLT

-687 RSSLADVTHTLFRRD
+687 NARFDDVVHTLFRRD
-702 NSGPHRAAFV
+702 DSGPHRAALV
-712 AGDHRELAAL
+712 AGDHTELAAL
-722 LRAVGERADPLPAG
+722 LRAVGHRRDLLPAG
-736 AFSGAAAGG
+736 AFTGTAVRG

-764 RLLAA
+764 HLLAA
-769 EPVFAAQVDKLGD
+769 GTAGPAGTADAAFAAQVDKLGD

-790 SLRSLLTGAAAG
+790 SLRSLLTGATPRT
-802 SLAETQLAIF
+802 LAETQLAIF
-812 GTQVALAARWESLG
+812 GTQLALAARWEALG

-833 GHSLGSAAAAVVGG
+833 GHSLGSAAAAVVAGV
-847 ALTADEAVHLV
+847 LTADEAVHLV
-858 ATRARLLGTVR
+858 ATRARLLGTIGS
-869 AGGAMAAVE
+869 GGAMAAVE
-878 LTPGELA
+878 LTPDDLA
-885 AHAGVEL
+885 RHPGVEL
-892 AVDSAPGQV
+892 AVDAAPGQV
-901 TVAGDAEVLDRL
+901 TVAGDAAVLDRL

-919 AGRSARRLPVGVAGH
+919 AGRAARRLPVGVAGH
-934 SAGVEPVLGALRDA
+934 SAGVEPVLGALRDE

-998 SDGHRVFV
+998 ADGHRVFV

-1020 TLEAAGIADAVVTGT
+1020 TLDAAGTADAVVTGT
-1035 LRRGQDEVRAFAAA
+1035 LRRGQDELRAFAAA

-1061 LTTPDDD
+1061 VTTPHDDGQ
-1068 ARLTDVPPMPWRH
+1068 LTDVPPMPWRH
-1081 ERHWYTDADHSG
+1081 ERHWYTD
-1093 HAAPPEPG
+1093 
-1101 GTRRSAATP
+1101 TTAT
-1110 RQAAPPPTASTA
+1110 APPP
-1122 ATEPAETSRPT
+1122 
-1133 VIAAAPPSAAAT
+1133 
-1145 AAAEPGEG
+1145 
-1153 SRPQTAAE
+1153 SRPQPAPSE
-1161 ATSGDRLARIVAA
+1161 ATGDPLTRIVAA
-1174 IMGLSPER
+1174 IMGLSPDR
-1182 LDPHVPLVDL
+1182 LDPDTPLVEL
-1192 GLDSLMANRIRE
+1192 GLDSLMANRIRD
-1204 AVRRELGTDPDPAA
+1204 AVRRELGADPDPAA

-1255 LWREHTGT
+1255 LWRQHTGT
-1263 DAARPHV
+1263 DAAGPHV
-1270 RLTSAGEPQQLARL
+1270 RLTGTEEPHRLARL
-1284 LADGLTAELGTPVD
+1284 LADDLTAELDTPVD
-1298 PADLLRHD
+1298 AADLLGHD
-1306 SLAAVAEVA
+1306 SLAAIADVA
-1315 RAVLDTR
+1315 RALLDTR
-1322 EERGPVHLLNPGD
+1322 EERGPVHLLKPGD

-1348 STCTAYRPLLDRLPA
+1348 STCTVYRPLLDRLPD
-1363 GVPCVGFERVPG
+1363 GVPCAGFERVPG
-1375 AGIEDRVERLLPL
+1375 ARIEDRVERLLPL
-1388 VRARLPHGPYRLAG
+1388 VRARVPHGPYRLAG
-1402 WSFGGALAYGLATR
+1402 WSFGGALAYGVATR
-1416 LAEEG
+1416 LAAEG
-1421 EPVELVALL
+1421 EPVELVALI

-1455 GYVEGTYGRA
+1455 GYVEGTYGRT
-1465 VRLGHDELAPL
+1465 VRLGHEELAAL

-1483 LTMRRVAEAGL
+1483 LTMQRVAEAGL
-1494 LSPGVLRHQRQ
+1494 LSPGVLRHQQQ
-1505 SFLDTLAA
+1505 SFSDTLAA
-1513 ERGTPRPYDGRV
+1513 ERGTPVPYDGRV

-1544 SRTDLAAGWAELCPR
+1544 SRTDLAAGWDQLCPR
-1559 LEIVPVPAHHLS
+1559 LEIVPVAAHHLS
-1571 IVDPPHVD
+1571 VVDPPHVD
-1579 VVARHLSDLLWP
+1579 VVAHHLADLLWP

>member
-1 MSEPTTE
+1 MSGPTTDS
-8 ALRRWLL
+8 LRRWLL
-15 ATVAEHT
+15 DTVAEHT

-55 RLPPTLLWESPT
+55 RLPATLLWESPT

-77 AVEPEVPRSTDRR
+77 AGEPAAPPSTNRR
-90 RPDPVAVVGL
+90 RTDPVAVIGL
-100 GCRFPGADGPAE
+100 GCRFPGADGPGE

-117 SSGRD
+117 RGGRD
-122 AVRTAPAGRWDA
+122 AVGTAPPGRWNA

-179 LEDAGIAPSSLRGS
+179 LEHAGIAPSSLRGS
-193 RTGVFTGIATHDYG
+193 RTGVFTGISTHDYG

-214 EPDLWTATGA
+214 SPDLWTATGA

-277 NLMLLPGPAAAFA
+277 NLMLLPGPTAAFA
-290 AAGLLAGDGRCKA
+290 AAGLLADDGRCKT

-334 VLAVIRASVVNSDGR
+334 VLAVIRASAVNSDGR
-349 SNGLA
+349 SNGMA

-363 MLREAY
+363 MLRDAY
-369 RGTDP
+369 RGVDP

-401 LGTGRASETPLLI
+401 LGAGRAPGTPLLI

-435 VVLAMRH
+435 VVLALTH
-442 GTLPPQLHF
+442 GVLPPQLHF
-451 AAPNPHIAFGALG
+451 GSPNPHIAFGSLG

-471 TRWPRLSGR
+471 TPWPRHAGR

-490 GGTNAHVVLEEPAP
+490 GGTNAHVVLEEA
-504 PAHVGDGSGARRAG
+504 AASGVRDGH
-518 YGGSQATDRPP
+518 RPP
-529 FAAAAGRGGD
+529 GD
-539 RPAGAGGRTAGQP
+539 
-552 LAAGAGPGGDR
+552 
-563 PTGSGGHLAGNPATT
+563 H
-578 GQPLAAA
+578 
-585 TSRGDDR
+585 
-592 PTGAGGRP
+592 
-600 ARNHATTGQPLA
+600 
-612 AATSRGDDRPTGS
+612 
-625 GRHLAGNPATTGQPP
+625 
-640 AAATGPGGGE
+640 
-650 PAAGGGVRIGLLSAR
+650 GVRIGLLSAR
-665 TRDRLA
+665 TRDRLT
-671 ERAAQLAAW
+671 ERATQLADW

-687 RSSLADVTHTLFRRD
+687 RSSLADITHTLFRRD
-702 NSGPHRAAFV
+702 NSGPHRAAFAA
-712 AGDHRELAAL
+712 AGHEELIAL
-722 LRAVGERADPLPAG
+722 LRAVGDNADPLPAG
-736 AFSGAAAGG
+736 AFTGAAVGG

-769 EPVFAAQVDKLGD
+769 EPAFAAQVDKLGD
-782 PFTEHAGR
+782 PFTEHTGR
-790 SLRSLLTGAAAG
+790 SLRSLLTGVAPR
-802 SLAETQLAIF
+802 SLSETQLAIF
-812 GTQVALAARWESLG
+812 GTQVALAARWEALG

-858 ATRARLLGTVR
+858 ATRARLLGTIGP
-869 AGGAMAAVE
+869 GGAMAAVE

-885 AHAGVEL
+885 AHPGVEL
-892 AVDSAPGQV
+892 AVDSAPGQL
-901 TVAGDAEVLDRL
+901 TVAGDAVALDRL

-934 SAGVEPVLGALRDA
+934 SASVEPVLGALRDA

-962 DTVLTDPRELPDFD
+962 DTVLTDARELPDFD

-993 VTAAA
+993 VAAA
-998 SDGHRVFV
+998 AADGHRVFV
-1006 EISPHPILRGSLAR
+1006 EVSPHPILRGSLAR
-1020 TLEAAGIADAVVTGT
+1020 TLEAAGITDAVVTGT

-1068 ARLTDVPPMPWRH
+1068 ARLTDLPPIPWRH
-1081 ERHWYTDADHSG
+1081 ERHWYTDEG
-1093 HAAPPEPG
+1093 PAPA
-1101 GTRRSAATP
+1101 TATP
-1110 RQAAPPPTASTA
+1110 AETRAAPPPVTTTA
-1122 ATEPAETSRPT
+1122 
-1133 VIAAAPPSAAAT
+1133 
-1145 AAAEPGEG
+1145 
-1153 SRPQTAAE
+1153 
-1161 ATSGDRLARIVAA
+1161 GDRLTQIVAA
-1174 IMGLSPER
+1174 VMGLSPDR
-1182 LDPHVPLVDL
+1182 LDPDIPLVDL
-1192 GLDSLMANRIRE
+1192 GLDSLMANRIRD
-1204 AVRRELGTDPDPAA
+1204 AVHRELGTEPDAAA

-1231 LAPRGDEPPAR
+1231 LVPRGDEPPAR

-1255 LWREHTGT
+1255 LWRQHTGT
-1263 DAARPHV
+1263 DAAGPHV
-1270 RLTSAGEPQQLARL
+1270 RLTGTDDPLHLARL
-1284 LADGLTAELGTPVD
+1284 LAGGLTTELDTPV
-1298 PADLLRHD
+1298 AAEDLLRHD
-1306 SLAAVAEVA
+1306 SLAAVADVA
-1315 RAVLDTR
+1315 RALLDTR
-1322 EERGPVHLLNPGD
+1322 EDVHLLKPGD

-1348 STCTAYRPLLDRLPA
+1348 STCTVYRPLLDRLPA
-1363 GVPCVGFERVPG
+1363 GVPCLGFERVPG
-1375 AGIEDRVERLLPL
+1375 AAVEERVERLLPL

-1416 LAEEG
+1416 LADEG
-1421 EPVELVALL
+1421 EHVELVALI

-1455 GYVEGTYGRA
+1455 GYVEGTYGRT
-1465 VRLGHDELAPL
+1465 VRLDHDELAPL
-1476 PEEAQIE
+1476 PEEEQID

-1513 ERGTPRPYDGRV
+1513 ERGTPRPYTGRV

-1534 AAGLAMEPRY
+1534 AAGLALEPRY
-1544 SRTDLAAGWAELCPR
+1544 SRTDPAAGWADLCPR

-1579 VVARHLSDLLWP
+1579 VVARHLADQLWP

>member
-8 ALRRWLL
+8 TLRRWLL
-15 ATVAEHT
+15 DTVAEHT
-22 GVTAEPDHPLGD
+22 GVPAEPDHPLGD

-67 IDHLVRSLTG
+67 IDDLVRRLTG
-77 AVEPEVPRSTDRR
+77 AAEPDVRPSTDRR
-90 RPDPVAVVGL
+90 RTDPVAVVGL
-100 GCRFPGADGPAE
+100 GCRFPGADGPEE

-117 SSGRD
+117 HTGRD
-122 AVRTAPAGRWDA
+122 AVRTAPPGRWDA

-161 AATMDPQQRM
+161 AAAMDPQQRM

-179 LEDAGIAPSSLRGS
+179 LEHAGIAPSSLRGS

-214 EPDLWTATGA
+214 APDLWTATGA

-277 NLMLLPGPAAAFA
+277 NLMLLPGPTAAFA
-290 AAGLLAGDGRCKA
+290 AAGLLAADGRCKT
-303 FSAAAD
+303 FSADAD

-324 LADAECDGDR
+324 LADAEYDGDR
-334 VLAVIRASVVNSDGR
+334 VLAVIRASAVNSDGR

-354 APNPLAQQA
+354 APNPRAQQE

-369 RGTDP
+369 RGLDP

-401 LGTGRASETPLLI
+401 LGTGRAPEAPLLI

-435 VVLAMRH
+435 VVLALQH
-442 GTLPPQLHF
+442 GSLPPQLHF
-451 AAPNPHIAFGALG
+451 GEPNPHIAFGSLG

-471 TRWPRLSGR
+471 TQWPRHTGR

-490 GGTNAHVVLEEPAP
+490 GGTNAHVVLEEPAAP
-504 PAHVGDGSGARRAG
+504 GGVREGGRPWGGAAVPTH
-518 YGGSQATDRPP
+518 GGQQATARAVDKRPLNGVAVTSAP
-529 FAAAAGRGGD
+529 HGHQQVAAGR
-539 RPAGAGGRTAGQP
+539 AV
-552 LAAGAGPGGDR
+552 
-563 PTGSGGHLAGNPATT
+563 
-578 GQPLAAA
+578 
-585 TSRGDDR
+585 
-592 PTGAGGRP
+592 GGRP
-600 ARNHATTGQPLA
+600 LSG
-612 AATSRGDDRPTGS
+612 AAT
-625 GRHLAGNPATTGQPP
+625 PA
-640 AAATGPGGGE
+640 PGT
-650 PAAGGGVRIGLLSAR
+650 AGVRIAVLSAR
-665 TRDRLA
+665 TRDRLT
-671 ERAAQLAAW
+671 ERAAQLATW

-687 RSSLADVTHTLFRRD
+687 SARFADVIHTLFRRD
-702 NSGPHRAAFV
+702 DSGPHRAALV
-712 AGDHRELAAL
+712 AGDRRELAVL
-722 LRAVGERADPLPAG
+722 LRDVGDGRELLPAG
-736 AFSGAAAGG
+736 AFTGVAVRG

-764 RLLAA
+764 HLLAA
-769 EPVFAAQVDKLGD
+769 EAADAAFAAQVDKLGD

-790 SLRSLLTGAAAG
+790 SLRSLLTGAPPRT
-802 SLAETQLAIF
+802 LAETQLAIF
-812 GTQVALAARWESLG
+812 GTQIALAARWEALG

-833 GHSLGSAAAAVVGG
+833 GHSLGSAAAAVVAG
-847 ALTADEAVHLV
+847 ALTDDEAVHLV
-858 ATRARLLGTVR
+858 ATRARLLGTIGS
-869 AGGAMAAVE
+869 GGAMAAVE
-878 LTPGELA
+878 LAPDDLA
-885 AHAGVEL
+885 GHPGVEL
-892 AVDSAPGQV
+892 AVDAAPGQV
-901 TVAGDAEVLDRL
+901 TVSGDAGVLDRL

-919 AGRSARRLPVGVAGH
+919 AGRSARRLPVDVAGH
-934 SAGVEPVLGALRDA
+934 SAGVEPVLGTLRDA

-953 GRRPLVPWY
+953 GRRPLAPWY

-998 SDGHRVFV
+998 ADGYRVFV

-1020 TLEAAGIADAVVTGT
+1020 TLEATGTADAVVTGT
-1035 LRRGQDEVRAFAAA
+1035 LRRGQDELRAFGAA

-1068 ARLTDVPPMPWRH
+1068 VQLTDVPPMPWRH
-1081 ERHWYTDADHSG
+1081 ERHWYTD
-1093 HAAPPEPG
+1093 
-1101 GTRRSAATP
+1101 
-1110 RQAAPPPTASTA
+1110 TA
-1122 ATEPAETSRPT
+1122 ATEPPPNRSRPAPNE
-1133 VIAAAPPSAAAT
+1133 AA
-1145 AAAEPGEG
+1145 
-1153 SRPQTAAE
+1153 
-1161 ATSGDRLARIVAA
+1161 GDPLTRIVAA
-1174 IMGLSPER
+1174 VMGLSPDR
-1182 LDPHVPLVDL
+1182 LDPDTPLVEL

-1204 AVRRELGTDPDPAA
+1204 AVRRELGADPDPAA

-1255 LWREHTGT
+1255 LWRQHTGT
-1263 DAARPHV
+1263 DAAGPHV
-1270 RLTSAGEPQQLARL
+1270 RLTGTEEPHRLARL
-1284 LADGLTAELGTPVD
+1284 LADDLTAELDTPVA
-1298 PADLLRHD
+1298 PEDLLRHD
-1306 SLAAVAEVA
+1306 SLAAVADVA
-1315 RAVLDTR
+1315 RALLDTR
-1322 EERGPVHLLNPGD
+1322 EERGPVHLLKAGD

-1348 STCTAYRPLLDRLPA
+1348 STCTVYRPLLDRLPD
-1363 GVPCVGFERVPG
+1363 GVPCAGFERVPG

-1388 VRARLPHGPYRLAG
+1388 VRARVPHGPYRLAG
-1402 WSFGGALAYGLATR
+1402 WSFGGALAYGVATR
-1416 LAEEG
+1416 LAAEG
-1421 EPVELVALL
+1421 EPVELVALI

-1455 GYVEGTYGRA
+1455 GYVEGTYGRT
-1465 VRLGHDELAPL
+1465 VRLGHDELAAL

-1494 LSPGVLRHQRQ
+1494 LSPGVLRHQHQ
-1505 SFLDTLAA
+1505 SFSDTLAA
-1513 ERGTPRPYDGRV
+1513 ERGTPVPYDGRV

-1544 SRTDLAAGWAELCPR
+1544 SRTDLAAGWDELCPR
-1559 LEIVPVPAHHLS
+1559 LEIVPVAAHHLS
-1571 IVDPPHVD
+1571 VVDPPHVD
-1579 VVARHLSDLLWP
+1579 VVAHHLADLLWP

>member
-1 MSEPTTE
+1 MNET
-8 ALRRWLL
+8 LRRWLL
-15 ATVAEHT
+15 DTVAEHT
-22 GVTAEPDHPLGD
+22 GVTAEPDRPLGD

-55 RLPPTLLWESPT
+55 RLPATLLWESPT

-77 AVEPEVPRSTDRR
+77 SAEPDVPRSTDRR
-90 RPDPVAVVGL
+90 GTDPVAVVGL
-100 GCRFPGADGPAE
+100 GCRFPGADGPGE

-117 SSGRD
+117 CEGRD
-122 AVRTAPAGRWDA
+122 AVRTAPPGRWSA
-134 DAAPVLGGFLD
+134 EAAPVLGGFLD

-214 EPDLWTATGA
+214 APDLWTATGA

-277 NLMLLPGPAAAFA
+277 NLMLLPGPTAAFA
-290 AAGLLAGDGRCKA
+290 AAGLLAGDGRCKT

-324 LADAECDGDR
+324 LADAEYDGDR
-334 VLAVIRASVVNSDGR
+334 VLAVIRASAVNSDGR
-349 SNGLA
+349 SHGLA
-354 APNPLAQQA
+354 APNPVAQQD

-369 RGTDP
+369 RSVRP

-395 GALGAV
+395 RALGAV
-401 LGTGRASETPLLI
+401 LGAGRAAGAPLLI

-435 VVLAMRH
+435 VVLALKH
-442 GTLPPQLHF
+442 GVLPPQLHF
-451 AAPNPHIAFGALG
+451 AEPNPHIAFEALG

-471 TRWPRLSGR
+471 TRWPRHTGR

-490 GGTNAHVVLEEPAP
+490 GGTNAHVVLEEATP
-504 PAHVGDGSGARRAG
+504 PAGERRV
-518 YGGSQATDRPP
+518 
-529 FAAAAGRGGD
+529 AASPRD
-539 RPAGAGGRTAGQP
+539 
-552 LAAGAGPGGDR
+552 
-563 PTGSGGHLAGNPATT
+563 
-578 GQPLAAA
+578 
-585 TSRGDDR
+585 
-592 PTGAGGRP
+592 
-600 ARNHATTGQPLA
+600 
-612 AATSRGDDRPTGS
+612 
-625 GRHLAGNPATTGQPP
+625 
-640 AAATGPGGGE
+640 
-650 PAAGGGVRIGLLSAR
+650 GVRIGVLSAR
-665 TRDRLA
+665 TRDRLT
-671 ERAAQLAAW
+671 ERAAQLATW

-687 RSSLADVTHTLFRRD
+687 RSTLADVVHTLFRRD
-702 NSGPHRAAFV
+702 DSGRYRAAVV
-712 AGDHRELAAL
+712 AADHRELAGL
-722 LRAVGERADPLPAG
+722 LRAVGEGADPLPAG
-736 AFSGAAAGG
+736 AFAGVAVG
-745 EGPVFVFSGHG
+745 GDGPVFVFSGHG

-764 RLLAA
+764 HLLAA
-769 EPVFAAQVDKLGD
+769 EPAFAAQVDKLGD
-782 PFTEHAGR
+782 PFTEHGGR
-790 SLRSLLTGAAAG
+790 SLRSLLTGAAPR

-812 GTQVALAARWESLG
+812 GTQVALAARWEALG

-847 ALTADEAVHLV
+847 VLTADEAVHLV
-858 ATRARLLGTVR
+858 ATRARLLGTVEP
-869 AGGAMAAVE
+869 GGAMAAVE
-878 LTPGELA
+878 LTPGELD
-885 AHAGVEL
+885 AHPGVEL
-892 AVDSAPGQV
+892 AVDSAPGQL
-901 TVAGDAEVLDRL
+901 TVAGDALVLDRL

-934 SAGVEPVLGALRDA
+934 SAGVEPVLGPLRDA

-993 VTAAA
+993 VMAAA
-998 SDGHRVFV
+998 ADGHRVFV
-1006 EISPHPILRGSLAR
+1006 EIAPHPILRGSLTR

-1049 AATLYCAGTRIT
+1049 AAALYCAGTRIT
-1061 LTTPDDD
+1061 LTHPDDG

-1081 ERHWYTDADHSG
+1081 ERHWYTETGPSGSPTQGRTADPAATPTRATHLTTAPP
-1093 HAAPPEPG
+1093 AAPTAAQAATPG
-1101 GTRRSAATP
+1101 GTAAAATP
-1110 RQAAPPPTASTA
+1110 SQSTQVAASATAPSDTA
-1122 ATEPAETSRPT
+1122 TPSPAE
-1133 VIAAAPPSAAAT
+1133 
-1145 AAAEPGEG
+1145 
-1153 SRPQTAAE
+1153 
-1161 ATSGDRLARIVAA
+1161 RLTGIVAA
-1174 IMGLSPER
+1174 IMGLSPDR
-1182 LDPHVPLVDL
+1182 LDPDVPLVEL

-1204 AVRRELGTDPDPAA
+1204 AVRRELGAEPDPAA

-1255 LWREHTGT
+1255 LWRQHTGT
-1263 DAARPHV
+1263 DAAGPHV
-1270 RLTSAGEPQQLARL
+1270 RLTGTADPDRLARL
-1284 LADGLTAELGTPVD
+1284 LADGLAAELDTPVD

-1306 SLAAVAEVA
+1306 SLAAVADVA
-1315 RAVLDTR
+1315 RALLDTR
-1322 EERGPVHLLNPGD
+1322 EERGPVHLLKPGD

-1348 STCTAYRPLLDRLPA
+1348 STCTVYRPLLDRLPA

-1375 AGIEDRVERLLPL
+1375 AGIEERVERLLPL
-1388 VRARLPHGPYRLAG
+1388 VRARVPHGPYRLAG

-1416 LAEEG
+1416 LADEG
-1421 EPVELVALL
+1421 EPVELVALI

-1455 GYVEGTYGRA
+1455 GYVEGTYGRT

-1476 PEEAQIE
+1476 PEEQQIE

-1544 SRTDLAAGWAELCPR
+1544 SRTDLAAGWAQLCPR

-1571 IVDPPHVD
+1571 VVDPPHVD
-1579 VVARHLSDLLWP
+1579 VVARHLADRLWP

>member
-1 MSEPTTE
+1 MSEPTTDT
-8 ALRRWLL
+8 LRRWLL
-15 ATVAEHT
+15 DTVAEHT

-48 LEERLGR
+48 LEERLSR

-77 AVEPEVPRSTDRR
+77 GDEPEVRPGTDRR
-90 RPDPVAVVGL
+90 RTDPVAVVGL
-100 GCRFPGADGPAE
+100 GCRFPGADGPGE

-117 SSGRD
+117 RDGRD
-122 AVRTAPAGRWDA
+122 AVRTAPPGRWSA
-134 DAAPVLGGFLD
+134 EAAPVLGGFLD

-179 LEDAGIAPSSLRGS
+179 LEHAGIAPSSLRGS

-207 HLTMTGG
+207 HLTMAGG

-261 RALRDGDA
+261 RALRDGEA

-277 NLMLLPGPAAAFA
+277 NLMLLPGPTAAFA
-290 AAGLLAGDGRCKA
+290 AAGLLAGDGRCKT
-303 FSAAAD
+303 FAAGAD

-354 APNPLAQQA
+354 APNPAAQQA

-369 RGTDP
+369 RVVDP

-401 LGTGRASETPLLI
+401 LGAGRAPDAPLLI

-419 NIAHA
+419 NIAHT

-435 VVLAMRH
+435 VVLALRH
-442 GTLPPQLHF
+442 GFVPPQLHF
-451 AAPNPHIAFGALG
+451 TAPNPHIAFGALG

-471 TRWPRLSGR
+471 TPWPRHTGR

-490 GGTNAHVVLEEPAP
+490 GGTNAHVVLEEAAA
-504 PAHVGDGSGARRAG
+504 PAHADDGPLSATRA
-518 YGGSQATDRPP
+518 SATTPAGHAERPSP
-529 FAAAAGRGGD
+529 SAAGRNGD
-539 RPAGAGGRTAGQP
+539 HPSRTA
-552 LAAGAGPGGDR
+552 
-563 PTGSGGHLAGNPATT
+563 
-578 GQPLAAA
+578 
-585 TSRGDDR
+585 
-592 PTGAGGRP
+592 
-600 ARNHATTGQPLA
+600 
-612 AATSRGDDRPTGS
+612 
-625 GRHLAGNPATTGQPP
+625 
-640 AAATGPGGGE
+640 
-650 PAAGGGVRIGLLSAR
+650 GVRIGLLSAR
-665 TRDRLA
+665 TRDRLT

-680 LDSPAGR
+680 LDSPDGR

-702 NSGPHRAAFV
+702 NAGRHRAALV
-712 AGDHRELAAL
+712 AADHRELAGL
-722 LRAVGERADPLPAG
+722 LRAVGDNADPLPAG
-736 AFSGAAAGG
+736 AFTGAAVAG

-764 RLLAA
+764 HLLAA
-769 EPVFAAQVDKLGD
+769 EPAFAAQVDKLGD

-790 SLRSLLTGAAAG
+790 SLRSLLTGAAPR

-812 GTQVALAARWESLG
+812 GIQVALAARWEALG
-826 VRPAAVL
+826 VRPAAVV

-847 ALTADEAVHLV
+847 VLTADEAVHLV
-858 ATRARLLGTVR
+858 ATRARLLGTVGP
-869 AGGAMAAVE
+869 GGAMAAVE
-878 LTPGELA
+878 LTPDELA
-885 AHAGVEL
+885 GHPGVEL
-892 AVDSAPGQV
+892 AVDSAPGQL
-901 TVAGDAEVLDRL
+901 TVAGDTAVLDRL
-913 VAELEA
+913 VAGLEA

-934 SAGVEPVLGALRDA
+934 SAGVEPVLGSLRDA

-962 DTVLTDPRELPDFD
+962 DTVLADPRELPDFD

-998 SDGHRVFV
+998 TDGHRVFV
-1006 EISPHPILRGSLAR
+1006 ELSPHPILRGSLTR
-1020 TLEAAGIADAVVTGT
+1020 TLEAAGITDAVVTGT

-1061 LTTPDDD
+1061 LTTPDED
-1068 ARLTDVPPMPWRH
+1068 AHLTDVPPMPWRH
-1081 ERHWYTDADHSG
+1081 ERHWYTDTG
-1093 HAAPPEPG
+1093 AP
-1101 GTRRSAATP
+1101 RR
-1110 RQAAPPPTASTA
+1110 
-1122 ATEPAETSRPT
+1122 
-1133 VIAAAPPSAAAT
+1133 PSAAPGRAGQPTPSHGAT
-1145 AAAEPGEG
+1145 QPTDATQAGTAPGSATQTGTTPG
-1153 SRPQTAAE
+1153 SATQTGTAPGSATQTGTAPGSATQPTATPAE
-1161 ATSGDRLARIVAA
+1161 ADPRTPADRLTSIVAA
-1174 IMGLSPER
+1174 IMGLAPER
-1182 LDPHVPLVDL
+1182 LDPHAPLVEL
-1192 GLDSLMANRIRE
+1192 GLDSLMANRIRD
-1204 AVRRELGTDPDPAA
+1204 AVRRELGAEPDPAA

-1223 TLADLNRD
+1223 TLADLGRD
-1231 LAPRGDEPPAR
+1231 LRGGRTPAR

-1255 LWREHTGT
+1255 LWRQHTGT
-1263 DAARPHV
+1263 DGGPHL
-1270 RLTSAGEPQQLARL
+1270 RLTGTNQPQLLARL

-1298 PADLLRHD
+1298 PAELLRHD
-1306 SLAAVAEVA
+1306 SLAAVADVA
-1315 RAVLDTR
+1315 RALLDTR
-1322 EERGPVHLLNPGD
+1322 EERGPVHVLNHGD

-1348 STCTAYRPLLDRLPA
+1348 STCTVYRPLLDRLPA
-1363 GVPCVGFERVPG
+1363 GVPCLGFERVPG
-1375 AGIEDRVERLLPL
+1375 ARIEDRVERLLPL

-1416 LAEEG
+1416 LADEG
-1421 EPVELVALL
+1421 EPVELVALI
-1430 DTMLPLP
+1430 DTMMPLP

-1455 GYVEGTYGRA
+1455 GYVEGTYGRT

-1494 LSPGVLRHQRQ
+1494 LSPGVLRHQRE

-1544 SRTDLAAGWAELCPR
+1544 SRTDLAAGWDGLCPR
-1559 LEIVPVPAHHLS
+1559 LEIVPVAAHHLS
-1571 IVDPPHVD
+1571 VVDPPHVD
-1579 VVARHLSDLLWP
+1579 VVARHLAGLLWP